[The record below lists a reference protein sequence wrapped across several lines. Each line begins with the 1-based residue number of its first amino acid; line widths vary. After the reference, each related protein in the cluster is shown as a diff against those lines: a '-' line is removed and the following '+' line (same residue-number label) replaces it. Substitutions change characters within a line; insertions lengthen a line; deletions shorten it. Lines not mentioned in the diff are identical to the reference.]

1 MPKESDATNYRRMF
15 VSLIREIHKL
25 RADHDALMQIFVE
38 ELPAADRIRVMEKYD
53 ARSAALWAE
62 VVEKLEDSLPNLAA
76 ELDSDRPLIS
86 PDEKSDAQ

>member
-1 MPKESDATNYRRMF
+1 
-15 VSLIREIHKL
+15 
-25 RADHDALMQIFVE
+25 MQGQFVE

-53 ARSAALWAE
+53 ARNAALWAE